1 MQTRTLKNRHNIHEM
16 SVGRPMRQ
24 FFTPGE
30 QTINGICMHC
40 NILLNDN
47 KSIPQTVFTNNNKM
61 RTVWLLK
68 TNSIPFM
75 VDLVY
80 ILVQNSKFSL
90 HILYI
95 NELSDSFPLL
105 TIIKTNKTKTL
116 FIVFSIEY
124 IFLPQ
129 GD

>member
-1 MQTRTLKNRHNIHEM
+1 MNRKCEPEMWMQTLNANANPKIECDIHET
-16 SVGRPMRQ
+16 SVRHPMRH
-24 FFTPGE
+24 FFMPGE

-90 HILYI
+90 HIL
-95 NELSDSFPLL
+95 
-105 TIIKTNKTKTL
+105 
-116 FIVFSIEY
+116 
-124 IFLPQ
+124 
-129 GD
+129 